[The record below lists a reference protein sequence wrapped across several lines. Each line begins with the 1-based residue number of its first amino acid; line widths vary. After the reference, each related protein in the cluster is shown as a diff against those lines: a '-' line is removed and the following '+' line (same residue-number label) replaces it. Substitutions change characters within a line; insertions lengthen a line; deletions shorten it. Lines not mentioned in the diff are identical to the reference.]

1 LYIDFLQI
9 NKLFTFANMDTM
21 RKIAFLTLGCKLNYS
36 ETSTISKQFPENE
49 FVKVDFKEKADIYI
63 INSCCVTD
71 NAEKKCNQ
79 YIRQAKKHNPNAIIA
94 VVGCYAQLKPEIIA
108 IIEGV
113 DIVLGNEN
121 KFNITE
127 LLHNFQKNTNPL
139 IANIDINKTSTFKP
153 SYSSGDRTRS
163 FLKVQDGCD
172 YFCSYCTVPYVRGRS
187 RSANIEDVLQSIN
200 EIAAQ
205 GIKEVVLTGIN
216 IGDFGKHEEHQFID
230 LLNEIE
236 NHSAIER
243 IRISSIEPDLLS
255 IAITDLVCKSKKMMP
270 HFHIPLQSGND
281 KTLKA
286 MQRRYTTRLFSER
299 IQFIKDQIPL
309 CCIASDIIVGF
320 PGETNDD
327 FDETYRFIENSSLSY
342 MHVFT
347 YSERNNT
354 PASKL
359 ANKVEI
365 AERKRR
371 SILLHQLSE
380 TKKNHF
386 YQLNKGTQRN
396 VLFESEQINGFLFGF
411 TENYIRVKTIYKPS
425 LINQIVSVRLNEI
438 DQNGIYV
445 LMC

>member
-1 LYIDFLQI
+1 MD
-9 NKLFTFANMDTM
+9 NK

-36 ETSTISKQFPENE
+36 ETSTISKQFSETE
-49 FVKVDFKEKADIYI
+49 FLKVDFKEKADIYV

-71 NAEKKCNQ
+71 NAEIKCKQ
-79 YIRQAKKHNPNAIIA
+79 YIRQAKNHNPNAIIA
-94 VVGCYAQLKPEIIA
+94 VIGCYAQLKPETLA
-108 IIEGV
+108 TIEGV

-127 LLHNFQKNTNPL
+127 LLENFQKNSNPF

-172 YFCSYCTVPYVRGRS
+172 YFCSYCTIPYVRGRS
-187 RSANIEDVLQSIN
+187 RSATIDDVIQSIN

-230 LLNEIE
+230 LLYEIE
-236 NHSAIER
+236 QNSSIER
-243 IRISSIEPDLLS
+243 VRISSIEPDLLS
-255 IAITDLVCKSKKMMP
+255 NAIIDLVSKSKKLMP

-286 MQRRYTTRLFSER
+286 MQRRYSTKLFSER
-299 IQFIKDQIPL
+299 IQFINEYIPL
-309 CCIASDIIVGF
+309 SCIASDVIVGF
-320 PGETNDD
+320 PGETTVD
-327 FDETYRFIENSSLSY
+327 FDETYHFIENSSLSY

-347 YSERNNT
+347 YSERNST

-359 ANKVEI
+359 TNKVEI
-365 AERKRR
+365 TERKKR
-371 SILLHQLSE
+371 STLLHQLSE
-380 TKKNHF
+380 TKKRHF
-386 YQLNKGTQRN
+386 YLQNKNTQRN

-411 TENYIRVKTIYKPS
+411 TENYIRVKTIYNPK
-425 LINQIVSVRLNEI
+425 LVNQIVSGTLNET
-438 DQNGIYV
+438 DHDGIYIFN
-445 LMC
+445 C